1 MKTLLFYKKMM
12 PQAQLPR
19 HHSSIR
25 LIYCLLSEFEEVLGI
40 VVGNVFNH
48 LLNARH
54 LA

>member
-1 MKTLLFYKKMM
+1 MKTPLFYKKMM

-25 LIYCLLSEFEEVLGI
+25 LIYCLLSELEEVFCV
-40 VVGNVFNH
+40 VVGYVFNH
-48 LLNARH
+48 LLNTRH